1 MCARRPPAWPRG
13 KRGSRSRT
21 RSWPCSV
28 STRLFTERPLL
39 LARGP
44 RAASGHSSKPE
55 WGRGAA
61 RLGGGGVCSLQ
72 PARSPSSRQCGTPDG
87 SGSYRLTRLSAGIT
101 LRRRGGDRETS
112 PTQGHDEGEGPP
124 MPRTGQKSAPG
135 REQRPA
141 LLNAPGPGG
150 KGPSPSL
157 PRPSTGVHALARRL
171 RGDAGGTER
180 APAQTSEEGLGGG
193 RSADPV

>member
-1 MCARRPPAWPRG
+1 MGVGAGHAAGPAVCPPG
-13 KRGSRSRT
+13 FSRSGLS
-21 RSWPCSV
+21 SWLAAP
-28 STRLFTERPLL
+28 ER
-39 LARGP
+39 
-44 RAASGHSSKPE
+44 RAATAASPSGGVGPPGSG
-55 WGRGAA
+55 W
-61 RLGGGGVCSLQ
+61 GGGVCSLQ

-180 APAQTSEEGLGGG
+180 APARTSEEGLGAGG
-193 RSADPV
+193 GVSADPA